1 MEITF
6 KMIDD
11 QIKINWYPGHM
22 KKATDDINK
31 KIKVVDLIIEV
42 VDARGIEL
50 TRNSDLDKMLNNKKK
65 LTIALKSDLTDY
77 NFKNED
83 NIIFGSI
90 YDHKFKRKIIDKL
103 TNIFSDKIEN
113 LKRKGLINPQF
124 LIMVIGIPNVG
135 KSSLINFISVKKNLK
150 VENRAGVTKSQETR
164 IINKVFSI
172 IDTPG
177 ILFKRIDDYETGYKL
192 ALINC
197 IKKEVLP
204 IEKILEYGYNFLI
217 NNYYEKIMI
226 FYNLKEKINFDEFL
240 IFFCEKYNFKKIN
253 NEYDYT
259 RAYDLFFKHISTSVI
274 TKINFN

>member
-1 MEITF
+1 MLEN
-6 KMIDD
+6 

-22 KKATDDINK
+22 KKATDGINK

-42 VDARGIEL
+42 VDARAIEL
-50 TRNSDLDKMLNNKKK
+50 TRNSDLDKMINNKKK
-65 LTIALKSDLTDY
+65 ITIALKSDLTDY
-77 NFKNED
+77 DFKNDE
-83 NIIFGSI
+83 NIIFGNI
-90 YDHKFKRKIIDKL
+90 YDRKFKRKIIDEL
-103 TNIFSDKIEN
+103 SNIFSDKIEN

-135 KSSLINFISVKKNLK
+135 KSSLINFISMKKNLK
-150 VENRAGVTKSQETR
+150 VENRAGVTKNQETR

-197 IKKEVLP
+197 IKREVLP

-217 NNYYEKIMI
+217 SNYYQKIVS
-226 FYNLKEKINFDEFL
+226 FYDLKEKIDFNEFL

-253 NEYDYT
+253 NEYDYI
-259 RAYDLFFKHISTSVI
+259 RAYDLFFKHISNGMI
-274 TKINFN
+274 AKINFN